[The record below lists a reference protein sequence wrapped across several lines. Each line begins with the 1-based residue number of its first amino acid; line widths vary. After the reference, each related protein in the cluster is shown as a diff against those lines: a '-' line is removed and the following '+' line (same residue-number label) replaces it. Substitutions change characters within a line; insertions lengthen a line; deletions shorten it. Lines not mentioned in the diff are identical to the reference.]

1 MFCMLGSILARPARG
16 SSRDEILGFLQTLAR
31 EEGVKLL
38 RSAAHRECTETARV
52 LVGLGVPML
61 WQQHAQDES
70 ALDMAG
76 MLAESGL
83 RSSMRLWLRGW
94 PINEPSLPSVWLRR
108 QLQAAILS
116 AGRLGMPLPL
126 ELWWQVAHFLMVR
139 DQRAINWVPPVCL
152 A

>member
-1 MFCMLGSILARPARG
+1 
-16 SSRDEILGFLQTLAR
+16 
-31 EEGVKLL
+31 
-38 RSAAHRECTETARV
+38 
-52 LVGLGVPML
+52 ML
-61 WQQHAQDES
+61 WRRRAQDES

-94 PINEPSLPSVWLRR
+94 PIDEPSLPSVWLRR

-126 ELWWQVAHFLMVR
+126 ELWWQVAHFLHGPRPTRHQLGASRVPGIGVTPTESGHDER
-139 DQRAINWVPPVCL
+139 LLLDIIYHALNSERGRENEEDWLQRHF
-152 A
+152 